1 MTLAMKSRALISSL
15 LLAVALVLMSAAPA
29 SATANQVYRWR
40 LFNVINDARAAHGL
54 HRFHIADSLRSAA
67 QHHSLDMVSRDYFA
81 HTSPTGSTFYHR
93 VLESGFP
100 SGGSWSAG
108 ENLAW
113 GTRGIGSPRSV
124 VRMWLHSPAHRANLL
139 SNSFGCIGIGR
150 ATGRFLGHGGA
161 IVWTAD
167 FGHR

>member
-1 MTLAMKSRALISSL
+1 MTRAMKSRVLISSL
-15 LLAVALVLMSAAPA
+15 LLAAVLVLASAMPA
-29 SATANQVYRWR
+29 SATSNKTYRWR
-40 LFNVINDARAAHGL
+40 LFNAINDVRSSHGL
-54 HRFHIADSLRSAA
+54 HRFRIADSLRGTA
-67 QHHSLDMVSRDYFA
+67 QNHSNDMVARDYFA
-81 HTSPTGSTFYHR
+81 HTSPTGSTLYHR

-113 GTRGIGSPRSV
+113 GTGGIGSPRSV
-124 VRMWLHSPAHRANLL
+124 VRMWMHSPVHRANLL
-139 SNSFGCIGIGR
+139 SNGFGCIGIGR
-150 ATGRFLGHGGA
+150 ATGRFMGHSGA